1 MSRKQHAI
9 AIAGAAETDLGALP
23 HLSELDL
30 RADAAHRAL
39 ADAGLTLAD
48 VDGITSAVDS
58 PIDVA
63 HYLGITPSW
72 YDGTSVGGCSFLVH
86 VRHAAAAIR
95 AGLCTTVL
103 VLHGQSGRSHVGR
116 VPRPAAPFTMA
127 GQFETPYGV
136 ATPPNMFT
144 LPMLRFMK
152 ETGTTHEQL
161 AEVVVAQSHWAQGN
175 PRASRSKLLTV
186 GDVLAS
192 PMIAYPFHKL
202 ECCVVT
208 DGGGAL
214 LITSAERARD
224 LRRCGTPVY
233 LRGAGESCDSP
244 LVSMMDDMTSAK
256 GFRLS
261 SRAAFAQAGI
271 RHADVDHLMIYDAFA
286 HLPLYGLEDMGFVG
300 RGEAGAFIAEGHT
313 RPGGRLPLNTHGG
326 GLLYT
331 HTGMYGMFA
340 ILESVRQ
347 LRGEAFRQV
356 EHVRTSVVQ
365 GVGGMFTAAATLV
378 LSNQSD

>member
-1 MSRKQHAI
+1 MSPPRMLI
-9 AIAGAAETDLGALP
+9 AIAGAAETELGALP

-39 ADAGLTLAD
+39 ADAGLTIAD
-48 VDGITSAVDS
+48 VDGITCAVES

-63 HYLGITPSW
+63 HYLGVAPSW

-95 AGLCTTVL
+95 AGLCSTVL
-103 VLHGQSGRSHVGR
+103 VLHGESGRSRIGATQR
-116 VPRPAAPFTMA
+116 VRPPTGML
-127 GQFETPYGV
+127 GQFELPYG
-136 ATPPNMFT
+136 AFAPPNLFT
-144 LPMLRFMK
+144 LPALRYLH

-175 PRASRSKLLTV
+175 PRASRNRLLTV
-186 GDVLAS
+186 ADVMAS
-192 PMIAYPFHKL
+192 PVVAWPFHKL

-214 LITSAERARD
+214 VVTSAERARD
-224 LRRCGTPVY
+224 LRRADTPVY
-233 LRGAGESCDSP
+233 LLGSGEACESP
-244 LVSMMDDMTSAK
+244 LVSMMDDMTTSLA
-256 GFRLS
+256 FRRAS
-261 SRAAFAQAGI
+261 QAAFADAGI
-271 RHADVDHLMIYDAFA
+271 RHSDVDHLMIYDAFA

-300 RGEAGAFIAEGHT
+300 RGEAGAFIAAGNT
-313 RPGGRLPLNTHGG
+313 RPGGRLPLNTNGG

-340 ILESVRQ
+340 IQESVRQ

-356 EHVRTSVVQ
+356 NGVRTSVVQ

-378 LSNQSD
+378 LSNRLP